1 METPGHHHHIG
12 HDFST
17 MPKPWGPPHLSHL
30 PPPAEGH
37 SPHPQCRAP
46 TRLCPPPGREIE
58 FLKKETAQRRV
69 LEESELAHKEEM
81 EKLQEKVGTGR
92 RDAGCP

>member
-1 METPGHHHHIG
+1 MRSTAQIILYAQTPA
-12 HDFST
+12 S
-17 MPKPWGPPHLSHL
+17 PS
-30 PPPAEGH
+30 PPPCPKEGGH
-37 SPHPQCRAP
+37 RHPSQCRTP
-46 TRLCPPPGREIE
+46 TLLSPRREIE

>member
-1 METPGHHHHIG
+1 
-12 HDFST
+12 
-17 MPKPWGPPHLSHL
+17 MPRANAP
-30 PPPAEGH
+30 
-37 SPHPQCRAP
+37 SPC
-46 TRLCPPPGREIE
+46 REIE

>member
-1 METPGHHHHIG
+1 MGTISPRCPNPGDPLICPIFPPRPRGTAPIPSAVHPHVYVPTP
-12 HDFST
+12 
-17 MPKPWGPPHLSHL
+17 
-30 PPPAEGH
+30 
-37 SPHPQCRAP
+37 
-46 TRLCPPPGREIE
+46 REIE